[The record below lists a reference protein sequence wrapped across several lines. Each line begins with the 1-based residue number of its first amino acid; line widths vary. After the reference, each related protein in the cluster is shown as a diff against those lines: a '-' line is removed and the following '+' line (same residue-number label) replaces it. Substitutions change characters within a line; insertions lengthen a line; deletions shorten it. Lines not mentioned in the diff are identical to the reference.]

1 MTRRPNA
8 RIGDPNRTDLEARGR
23 HTAPTTNHLEER
35 VLGRIDHG
43 RPGPTF
49 LVQGGIHGNE
59 PAGIEAL
66 RRVLRELE
74 ERQVEIHGQVVACC
88 GNLGALR
95 QARRFLSRDLNRS
108 WLRPAVD
115 ALLARSPEHDAD
127 EDIEQRALL
136 QLYADC
142 ERERRGA
149 LVFIDLHTS
158 SAEGPPF
165 TCMADTLPNRRIADA
180 IPVPMILGL
189 EECIDGAVMEWFNE
203 RGQIG
208 IAVEGGRHTDESTV
222 DNLESAVWLAMAAC
236 GVIAVS
242 DAQAPFHR
250 ERLTRASRGVPHL
263 VEIRYRHAITAE
275 HRYQMVPGYVSFQ
288 PVARDDLLGQQ
299 ADGPVRASEDG
310 MVLLPLYQGQGEDGF
325 FLGRRVP
332 RFWFALSAILRRLR
346 LSGLVALLPGV
357 QRDPSDP
364 HRLLVDPRVARYLVV
379 QVFHLFGYR
388 RLRPVGRKLA
398 FSRRWAAA
406 DSERVRPR

>member
-1 MTRRPNA
+1 MTRRPVQV
-8 RIGDPNRTDLEARGR
+8 GEVRTDPRPRGTQ
-23 HTAPTTNHLEER
+23 TATTAEHLTER
-35 VLGRIDHG
+35 MLGRIDHG

-66 RRVLRELE
+66 HRILRELE
-74 ERQVEIHGQVVACC
+74 QRDVAVHGQIVACC

-95 QARRFLSRDLNRS
+95 RSQRFQSRDLNRS
-108 WLRPAVD
+108 WLRPAVE
-115 ALLARSPEHDAD
+115 ALLARDPGQDVD
-127 EDIEQRALL
+127 EDIEQRELL
-136 QLYADC
+136 ELYADC
-142 ERERRGA
+142 ERTRRGA
-149 LVFIDLHTS
+149 LVFVDLHTS

-180 IPVPMILGL
+180 LPVPMILGL

-208 IAVEGGRHTDESTV
+208 IAVEGGRHHDEATV

-236 GVIAVS
+236 GVIART
-242 DAQAPFHR
+242 DANVPFHR

-288 PVARDDLLGQQ
+288 PVARGDLLGQQ
-299 ADGPVRASEDG
+299 ADGPVRAGEDG

-332 RFWFALSAILRRLR
+332 RFWFGLSALLRQLG

-357 QRDPSDP
+357 RRDPEDL

-388 RLRPVGRKLA
+388 RLRPVGGKLA
-398 FSRRWAAA
+398 FSRRWAAR
-406 DSERVRPR
+406 DSDRVRPR